1 MNATPPA
8 ELAQSALDEAVRSA
22 REAFAAAA
30 DLDELAAVKPTHL
43 GDGSPVLRARRMIG
57 SLDAKDRAA
66 AGKRVNEARQAI
78 QSAYRSEEH
87 TSELQSR
94 ENLVCRL

>member
-1 MNATPPA
+1 MLRPPPTST
-8 ELAQSALDEAVRSA
+8 LFPYTTLFRSVRSA

-78 QSAYRSEEH
+78 QSAYGERLALLRAELEE
-87 TSELQSR
+87 EVLP
-94 ENLVCRL
+94 